1 MIIQTNGLFF
11 HLCKVAKLEA
21 INRQH
26 FSPQVGQLPTQSFST
41 RKAPNIFIVKKNLPH
56 QRMERREKGLC
67 YNCDEKWSPSYRCKA
82 SKLYVMHGMEL
93 ALEEKLDE
101 VYYDSMD
108 LVEPTLQS
116 ELCDS
121 IEPEIS

>member
-1 MIIQTNGLFF
+1 
-11 HLCKVAKLEA
+11 
-21 INRQH
+21 
-26 FSPQVGQLPTQSFST
+26 
-41 RKAPNIFIVKKNLPH
+41 
-56 QRMERREKGLC
+56 
-67 YNCDEKWSPSYRCKA
+67 
-82 SKLYVMHGMEL
+82 MHGMEL

-101 VYYDSMD
+101 LYYDSMD